1 MSNVYLGND
10 MPLSMTYV
18 SQTNLP
24 LSVLNPTKTSTPPPS
39 VLIQAPYSNTFDLGG
54 NSEFIDKLKNSSTG
68 VSTVPQKLFGGILA
82 PPTLPPTPIANVP
95 AKPLTSATLLTAAI
109 NTPASKRAIPNVVY
123 QGVPNFHSAYLA
135 NNSYQMT
142 NNGIVKQSTFVNT
155 PMTTNAIPPGDLTIL
170 NRLAQL
176 EQSRP
181 QSTAVTT
188 QPPPSF
194 TPLSVSFDLPE
205 ESTTT
210 DNSTYYYIAGGLLI
224 AFFVF
229 GRR

>member
-1 MSNVYLGND
+1 MTSVFPGNGD
-10 MPLSMTYV
+10 IQSFTYV
-18 SQTNLP
+18 SKTDLGPVSAP
-24 LSVLNPTKTSTPPPS
+24 LANIFNPPKTSTPPPS
-39 VLIQAPYSNTFDLGG
+39 VLNPSPPSSNQYAIYGLH
-54 NSEFIDKLKNSSTG
+54 NES
-68 VSTVPQKLFGGILA
+68 
-82 PPTLPPTPIANVP
+82 PTPIANVP

-109 NTPASKRAIPNVVY
+109 NTPASTRAIPNVVY
-123 QGVPNFHSAYLA
+123 KGVPNFHSAYLA

-170 NRLAQL
+170 NHLAQL

-181 QSTAVTT
+181 QSTVAPT

-205 ESTTT
+205 ENTT
-210 DNSTYYYIAGGLLI
+210 DQSTDYTNYYYIAGGILIALLI
-224 AFFVF
+224 L
-229 GRR
+229 RRN